1 MCIVLITPTG
11 GRSTQMN
18 LCAQFMI
25 RQTYT
30 GKVVWIIIDDC
41 HPRTTNF
48 IPETF
53 RENWTII
60 KVYPVPLWQ
69 PGLNTQGRNLSVGIN
84 TLLKNYREED
94 IEAIFIIEDDDF
106 YKTVYLERMMLQMN
120 GYKLIGEINT
130 IYYNVFYR
138 RYFNNGNNC
147 HASLFQIAFSADA
160 IPVFRE
166 CYPARFI
173 DAHFFML
180 YVKMN
185 NRAVNLFNE
194 DHLSIGIKGLPG
206 RAGIGA
212 GHGRAMNMRQ
222 DINGSYLSS
231 LIGAD
236 AGLYSSYYGG
246 DYAQRRSGQLYSRR
260 R

>member
-1 MCIVLITPTG
+1 MIALITPTG
-11 GRSTQMN
+11 GRAVQIKLCST
-18 LCAQFMI
+18 FMQ

-41 HPRTTNF
+41 MPRTTDI
-48 IPETF
+48 IPENF

-60 KVYPVPLWQ
+60 KSYPIPLWN

-84 TLLKNYREED
+84 ILLQNYNEKD
-94 IEAIFIIEDDDF
+94 IEGVFIIEDDD
-106 YKTVYLERMMLQMN
+106 YYRPVYLERMMVQMN
-120 GYKLIGEINT
+120 NFRLIGEINT

-138 RYFNNGNNC
+138 RFFNNGNNC
-147 HASLFQIAFSADA
+147 HASLFQIAFSSEA
-160 IPVFRE
+160 IPMFRE
-166 CYPARFI
+166 CFPARFI

-180 YVKMN
+180 
-185 NRAVNLFNE
+185 AAGQGVNLFNE
-194 DHLSIGIKGLPG
+194 NTLSIGIKGLPG

-222 DINGSYLSS
+222 DINLNYLNS
-231 LIGAD
+231 LIGPDTA
-236 AGLYSSYYGG
+236 LYEGYFGG
-246 DYAQRRSGQLYSRR
+246 DRVQRGYLNTRR